1 MRPNG
6 MKTLILIMALFFTMG
21 AQAQTGWKMQSV
33 TIQSRWAK
41 DVSPVNALK
50 EYPRPQMVRGNW
62 TNLNGLWDYAITTK
76 NAAKPSTY
84 EGQILVPYP
93 LESALSGVKKAL
105 KPNQNLWYRRIFTN
119 PLRSRTK
126 SEMTGVETGDKVKL
140 NFGAVDY
147 EATVFV
153 NGQQVGKHE
162 GGYTEFSL
170 DITPALKDGN
180 NEVVVKVFDPTG
192 EGVGPHGKQVLNPA
206 NIYYTPTSGIWQTV
220 WMEVVPNASIS
231 SLYMTPD
238 IDKGVLNIAVNGA
251 AGYTVEINA
260 FAEGKVVSTVKGATG
275 TSLSLPVKNAKLWSP
290 ASPYLY
296 DLVVKLK
303 KGNTVIDEV
312 KSYFGMRKISVA
324 KDGKG
329 VDRIMLNNK
338 PYYNLGTLDQG
349 FWPEGLYTA
358 PTDEALAFDIKAI
371 KAMGFNTIR
380 KHIKVEPARW
390 YYHADKLG
398 MLVWQDMVNPNQ
410 GLPEGSKEAFENG
423 SKEILKQLHN
433 YPSITTWVLFNE
445 KWGQYDQERL
455 TKWIKATDPSR
466 ILNGHSG
473 ELLYVNEQLRSPSPN
488 AYVAADMTDVHAY
501 PDPMNS
507 LKQDGKAQVCGEFGG
522 IGVFI
527 PDHQWLA
534 GSAWGYIQEKP
545 AALKAKYTIM
555 NQHLKLFEAEGMSG
569 SIYTQPFD
577 VEGEQNGLMTYDRE
591 VVKIPFAELRKIHSQ
606 LNPDLQDQEISRRYA
621 SLDDTETSSAQAGKV
636 TAKDADLT
644 EPAQAYSAML
654 QQYIDGNRDAA
665 FLKKMAM
672 MASQAGDKPGSLLAG
687 KAYITTLKQ
696 PLTEEDIRSV
706 AQFTKSTKD
715 VGFNLMLKNAAD
727 FKKVLGDR
735 QYTVDMMNM
744 IFKGDME
751 PMLANPAKID
761 WAGIEIKVKPYGAP
775 GDEILLRAKTVHFY
789 NNKDWTNYVPSA
801 TAYLSRYGN
810 NLSEEDRGMFQ
821 GAIDQNKGGS
831 ENVVVSTPSTA
842 ASDVTDLK
850 QKDKAI
856 EDAMITPAV
865 DAAKA
870 EDKAPDWQTIIAS
883 ITQKY
888 DAVTAD
894 RTVTRAKLFF
904 YYSKDWKAFASAIV
918 NYTEKYEDMANLAT
932 INTNANFVLEHSADK
947 QELEKALS
955 WSKKLIE
962 KEPDNADYKKTY
974 EALKEK
980 LN

>member
-1 MRPNG
+1 
-6 MKTLILIMALFFTMG
+6 
-21 AQAQTGWKMQSV
+21 
-33 TIQSRWAK
+33 
-41 DVSPVNALK
+41 
-50 EYPRPQMVRGNW
+50 
-62 TNLNGLWDYAITTK
+62 
-76 NAAKPSTY
+76 
-84 EGQILVPYP
+84 
-93 LESALSGVKKAL
+93 
-105 KPNQNLWYRRIFTN
+105 
-119 PLRSRTK
+119 
-126 SEMTGVETGDKVKL
+126 
-140 NFGAVDY
+140 
-147 EATVFV
+147 
-153 NGQQVGKHE
+153 
-162 GGYTEFSL
+162 
-170 DITPALKDGN
+170 
-180 NEVVVKVFDPTG
+180 
-192 EGVGPHGKQVLNPA
+192 
-206 NIYYTPTSGIWQTV
+206 
-220 WMEVVPNASIS
+220 
-231 SLYMTPD
+231 MTPD
-238 IDKGVLNIAVNGA
+238 IDKGVLNIAANGA
-251 AGYTVEINA
+251 AGYTVEVSA
-260 FAEGKVVSTVKGATG
+260 LADGKVISTVKGATG
-275 TSLSLPVKNAKLWSP
+275 ANLQLPVKNAKLWSP
-290 ASPYLY
+290 ATPYLY

-303 KGNTVIDEV
+303 KGNAVIDEV

-324 KDGKG
+324 KDSKG
-329 VDRIMLNNK
+329 IDRIMLNNK

-410 GLPEGSKEAFENG
+410 GLPEGSKEAFEKG
-423 SKEILKQLHN
+423 SKEILLQLHN

-507 LKQDGKAQVCGEFGG
+507 LKQDGKARVCGEFGG

-606 LNPDLQDQEISRRYA
+606 LNPDVA
-621 SLDDTETSSAQAGKV
+621 SSSWLATVGDV

-644 EPAQAYSAML
+644 EPAQTYSAML

-672 MASQAGDKPGSLLAG
+672 MATQAGDKPGAVLAG

-696 PLTEEDIRSV
+696 PLSDEDIRSV
-706 AQFTKSTKD
+706 AQFTKSSKD
-715 VGFNLMLKNAAD
+715 AGFDMMVKNGPE

-744 IFKGDME
+744 IFKGEME
-751 PMLANPAKID
+751 PMLADPAKVD
-761 WAGIEIKVKPYGAP
+761 WSAIETKVKPYGAP
-775 GDEILLRAKTVHFY
+775 ADEILLRAKTVHFY
-789 NNKDWTNYVPSA
+789 NNQDWTNYVTSA
-801 TAYLSRYGN
+801 SAYLSKYGN
-810 NLSEEDRGMFQ
+810 NISEQERGMFQ
-821 GAIDQNKGGS
+821 TAVDQHKGTSG
-831 ENVVVSTPSTA
+831 STA
-842 ASDVTDLK
+842 SAQENTAKTDETADIK

-856 EDAMITPAV
+856 ADAMITPAV
-865 DAAKA
+865 DAAKSA
-870 EDKAPDWQTIIAS
+870 DKVPDWKAIAAS
-883 ITQKY
+883 VTQKY

-894 RTVTRAKLFF
+894 RTVTRAKLFY

-918 NYTEKYEDMANLAT
+918 NYTEKFEDKSNLAT
-932 INTNANFVLEHSADK
+932 INTNANFVLEHSTDK
-947 QELEKALS
+947 EELAKAFS
-955 WSKKLIE
+955 WSKKLVE

>member
-1 MRPNG
+1 MKPNG
-6 MKTLILIMALFFTMG
+6 IKTLILVMALVVTMG
-21 AQAQTGWKMQSV
+21 VQAQTGWKMQPV
-33 TIQSRWAK
+33 TIQSRWAAA
-41 DVSPVNALK
+41 VSPTNALK
-50 EYPRPQMVRGNW
+50 EYPRPQMVRERW
-62 TNLNGLWDYAITTK
+62 TNLNGLWDYIITAK
-76 NAAKPSTY
+76 NAVKPSAY

-93 LESALSGVKKAL
+93 LESALSGVKKSL
-105 KPNQNLWYRRIFTN
+105 KPNQNLWYRRTI
-119 PLRSRTK
+119 TK
-126 SEMTGVETGDKVKL
+126 PETKTGDKVKL

-170 DITPALKDGN
+170 DITPALEDGN
-180 NEVVVKVFDPTG
+180 NEIVVKVFDPTG
-192 EGVGPHGKQVLNPA
+192 EGVGPHGKQVLKPE

-220 WMEVVPNASIS
+220 WMEVVPGASIS

-238 IDKGVLNIAVNGA
+238 IDKGVLNIAANGT
-251 AGYTVEINA
+251 AGYTVDVSA
-260 FAEGKVVSTVKGATG
+260 LSDGKVISTIKGATG
-275 TSLSLPVKNAKLWSP
+275 VNLQLPVKNAKLWSP

-303 KGNTVIDEV
+303 KGNTVVDEV
-312 KSYFGMRKISVA
+312 KSYFGMRKTSVA
-324 KDGKG
+324 KDSKG

-338 PYYNLGTLDQG
+338 PYFNLGTLDQG

-410 GLPEGSKEAFENG
+410 GLPEGSKEAFESG

-445 KWGQYDQERL
+445 AWGQYDQERL
-455 TKWIKATDPSR
+455 TKWMKTTDPSR
-466 ILNGHSG
+466 IVNGHSG
-473 ELLYVNEQLRSPSPN
+473 ELLYVNEQLRAPRANP
-488 AYVAADMTDVHAY
+488 YVAADMTDVHAY

-507 LKQDGKAQVCGEFGG
+507 LKQNGKAQVCGEFGG

-527 PDHQWLA
+527 PNHQWNP
-534 GSAWGYIQEKP
+534 GSQWGYIQEKP
-545 AALKAKYTIM
+545 AGLKAKYAIM

-577 VEGEQNGLMTYDRE
+577 VESEQNGLMTYDRE

-621 SLDDTETSSAQAGKV
+621 SLEMTDANGV

-644 EPAQAYSAML
+644 EPAQLYSNML
-654 QQYIDGNRDAA
+654 QQYIDGKREPA
-665 FLKKMAM
+665 FLKQLAM
-672 MASQAGDKPGSLLAG
+672 MAAQAGDKPGAALAG
-687 KAYITTLKQ
+687 RAYIATLKT
-696 PLTEEDIRSV
+696 PLSDEDIQSV
-706 AQFTKSTKD
+706 VQFAKSTKD
-715 VGFNLMLKNAAD
+715 PGFKFMTENPEA
-727 FKKVLGDR
+727 FKKALGDR
-735 QYTVDMMNM
+735 QYTVNMMNM

-751 PMLANPAKID
+751 PMLVDPAKID
-761 WAGIEIKVKPYGAP
+761 WTAIEIKVKPYGAP
-775 GDEILLRAKTVHFY
+775 ADEILLRAKTVHFY
-789 NNKDWTNYVPSA
+789 NNQDWAKYVTAAS
-801 TAYLSRYGN
+801 AYLAKYGN
-810 NLSEEDRGMFQ
+810 NISEQERGMFQ
-821 GAIDQNKGGS
+821 GAIDQHKGASGNTIDELS
-831 ENVVVSTPSTA
+831 KAVA
-842 ASDVTDLK
+842 AAPKSAGADVMDIK

-856 EDAMITPAV
+856 ADAMINPAV
-865 DAAKA
+865 EAAKA
-870 EDKAPDWQTIIAS
+870 EDKIPDWKAIAELV
-883 ITQKY
+883 TQKH

-904 YYSKDWKAFASAIV
+904 YYGKDWKAFASAIV
-918 NYTEKYEDMANLAT
+918 NYTEKYEDTANLAT

-947 QELEKALS
+947 EELAKALA
-955 WSKKLIE
+955 WSKKLFE

-980 LN
+980 L